1 MIKRLGALILAVSI
15 VVGTLMLNA
24 PVKTAYASASGFG
37 GYYEMHDKHGVIQF
51 DGNVGNVTSAVISGV
66 DTNGQQMTKNVSVTV
81 DGAKVT
87 IGELSSSVT
96 DSMVL
101 GEYYTLTINGTDA
114 KMFRFV
120 TKAIANKDDLQVLK
134 LTSQEKAITG
144 YYVLANDLKLEKGEE
159 LYHDVNG
166 SESGHGIY
174 YATYGFRGTFDGQG
188 HNVEF
193 WANDTGFFGALSIDG
208 VIKNTAFVN
217 VHVYTP
223 GTNPVLF
230 HAATWLYVSPAEN
243 IDDRALVENVYIRM
257 AEGNVPE
264 GAICHNGSIPLKLQN
279 VVLEFPGANVD
290 HNTGDTSIG
299 ALWGADYGWWTTKNN
314 GMEMAEVYDPLSY
327 KDVYIIGRMPASHY
341 KYIHPD
347 NSERKKG
354 FYAHAD
360 GTLGRGWMEGYA
372 ENEGVEE
379 DIFNGNKV
387 YKGVRKY
394 ATLALLSED
403 KANKYDTFNKEYWAI
418 EEYGLPVWKN
428 GVESN
433 FNIFLE
439 TNAPKTSVAIF
450 FELGGEKTAKIG
462 FGLGGISVEGTV
474 LDFEF
479 IKGEEFISINS
490 RTGVITAKKEGVSQF
505 WVKCTY
511 NGKTFQKKYTVYVSI
526 GKGYIPPYV
535 YVLCSVGG
543 AVLVGGVATLIVL
556 KKKKS
561 KKQ

>member
-1 MIKRLGALILAVSI
+1 
-15 VVGTLMLNA
+15 
-24 PVKTAYASASGFG
+24 
-37 GYYEMHDKHGVIQF
+37 
-51 DGNVGNVTSAVISGV
+51 
-66 DTNGQQMTKNVSVTV
+66 
-81 DGAKVT
+81 
-87 IGELSSSVT
+87 
-96 DSMVL
+96 MVL
-101 GEYYTLTINGTDA
+101 GEYYTLTVNGSVS
-114 KMFRFV
+114 KIFRFV
-120 TKAIANKDDLQVLK
+120 TKAISNKQDLQVLK
-134 LTSQEKAITG
+134 LTSQEQIITG
-144 YYVLANDLKLEKGEE
+144 YYVLANDLVLEKGEE

-166 SESGHGIY
+166 DESGHGIY
-174 YATYGFRGTFDGQG
+174 YVTCGFRGTFDGQG

-223 GTNPVLF
+223 GSNPVLF
-230 HAATWLYVSPAEN
+230 HAATWLYINPAEN

-257 AEGNVPE
+257 ADGNIPE

-290 HNTGDTSIG
+290 HNTGDTSVG
-299 ALWGADYGWWTTKNN
+299 ALWGADYGWWVADGANMK
-314 GMEMAEVYDPLSY
+314 VIQDPLSY

-354 FYAHAD
+354 FYEHAD

-379 DIFNGNKV
+379 DIFNGEKV

-394 ATLALLSED
+394 NTLALLSED

-450 FELGGEKTAKIG
+450 FELGGEKTARIG
-462 FGLGGISVEGTV
+462 FGLGGISVEDAV

-490 RTGVITAKKEGVSQF
+490 RTGVITAKKEGISQF
-505 WVKCTY
+505 WAKCTY
-511 NGKTFQKKYTVYVSI
+511 NGKNFEKKYTVYVSI
-526 GKGYIPPYV
+526 AEGYIPPYII
-535 YVLCSVGG
+535 VLCSVG
-543 AVLVGGVATLIVL
+543 VGLLIASTVTFIVL

-561 KKQ
+561 TK